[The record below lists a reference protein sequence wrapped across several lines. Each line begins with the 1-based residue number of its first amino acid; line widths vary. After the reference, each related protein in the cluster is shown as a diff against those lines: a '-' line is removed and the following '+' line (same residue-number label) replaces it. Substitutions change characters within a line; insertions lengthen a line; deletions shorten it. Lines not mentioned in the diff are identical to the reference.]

1 MQKLLDFEHPIINE
15 KGADRDVSAA
25 RPERQNNTVNKVVC
39 LVIFKHR
46 APDRFPSRAQSYELL
61 HLTPQV
67 QSTARGRTA
76 SRGALPLAS

>member
-46 APDRFPSRAQSYELL
+46 APDQFPGRAPL
-61 HLTPQV
+61 
-67 QSTARGRTA
+67 RGLFCICHA
-76 SRGALPLAS
+76 FISAWLCSPL